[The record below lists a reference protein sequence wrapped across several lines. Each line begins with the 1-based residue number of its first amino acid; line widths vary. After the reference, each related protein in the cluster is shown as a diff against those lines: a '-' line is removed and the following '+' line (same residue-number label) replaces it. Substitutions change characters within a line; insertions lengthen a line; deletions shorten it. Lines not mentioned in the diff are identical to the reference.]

1 MCLGL
6 AELDPSRRVGV
17 RDGLFWRAE
26 LRDAAGFGKN
36 LKYVVPV
43 RLTAGKEMHIRLNK
57 MPVGLSHTKRGEM
70 KTSNGRSIMREYI
83 QKIMAWGA
91 AVALVGGVVAC
102 EPHTPEPIE
111 PIDPGEG
118 VQEPAPQPVEP
129 VEPVVPDVDEGD
141 EPVGDW

>member
-1 MCLGL
+1 
-6 AELDPSRRVGV
+6 
-17 RDGLFWRAE
+17 
-26 LRDAAGFGKN
+26 
-36 LKYVVPV
+36 
-43 RLTAGKEMHIRLNK
+43 
-57 MPVGLSHTKRGEM
+57 
-70 KTSNGRSIMREYI
+70 MREYM

-129 VEPVVPDVDEGD
+129 MEPEQPVAPDVDED
-141 EPVGDW
+141 AEPMGDW